1 MKILIALL
9 ALSTIPLGAVDV
21 TITVGAQTET
31 FTVPADDVASVQALR
46 ATRLDENDKCPS
58 LKRVGG
64 VKHDCSTGA
73 KYLMWKIKQLI
84 NHAKKNF
91 PQGLDA
97 ADRTA
102 IAVLEAKIET
112 RKVE

>member
-1 MKILIALL
+1 MKTLFLFL
-9 ALSTIPLGAVDV
+9 VLSLPAWAVNV

-31 FTVPADDVASVQALR
+31 FTVPADDVASVQALKSSR
-46 ATRLDENDKCPS
+46 VDENDECPS
-58 LKRVGG
+58 LKRTGG
-64 VKHDCSTGA
+64 VTHDCSTGV
-73 KYLMWKIKQLI
+73 KYLVWKIKQLV

-97 ADRTA
+97 ADRA
-102 IAVLEAKIET
+102 EIKVLEDKIEA